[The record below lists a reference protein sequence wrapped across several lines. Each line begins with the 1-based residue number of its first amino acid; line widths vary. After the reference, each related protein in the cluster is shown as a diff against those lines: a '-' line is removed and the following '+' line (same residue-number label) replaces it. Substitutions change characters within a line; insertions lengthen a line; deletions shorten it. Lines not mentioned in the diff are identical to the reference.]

1 MVQRITIDSQQCEG
15 SVLALKA
22 DQMHYLSRVL
32 RLKAGDRFIAQDGQ
46 GQQWLA
52 ALSDQPDQAQ
62 IVEQIAQ
69 TSDFAK
75 ALPLRL
81 IAALPKGNSFDQVVR
96 QSTELG
102 VTHIYPVMSDRSLLR
117 PSPHKL
123 ARWQRIAQEAA
134 EQSERV
140 NVPEIFAPTDF
151 RACLAQRDQISLK
164 TDFCYL
170 CAARTES
177 PHLLKQVMA
186 DLTSANLRGVTL
198 AIGPEGGWTS
208 DEIAVA
214 LKCGY
219 EVVSL
224 GSVILRAVTAP
235 VAALSLVTAVR
246 ELLI

>member
-1 MVQRITIDSQQCEG
+1 MVQRITINPQQCVG
-15 SVLALKA
+15 SVLRLKA
-22 DQMHYLSRVL
+22 DQMHYLCRVL
-32 RLKAGDRFIAQDGQ
+32 RLRAGDRFIAQDGQ

-52 ALSDQPDQAQ
+52 ALSDQLDRAQ
-62 IVEQIAQ
+62 VIEQMQSSSAVQ
-69 TSDFAK
+69 
-75 ALPLRL
+75 LPLRL

-102 VTHIYPVMSDRSLLR
+102 VTHIYPVMSDRSLLQ
-117 PSPHKL
+117 PSSHKL
-123 ARWQRIAQEAA
+123 TRWQRIAQEAA

-140 NVPEIFAPTDF
+140 SVPEIFTPTDF
-151 RACLAQRDQISLK
+151 RACLSQISLK

-177 PHLLKQVMA
+177 PHLLKQLLA
-186 DLTSANLRGVTL
+186 DLASASSRGVTL

-214 LKCGY
+214 FKCGY

-224 GSVILRAVTAP
+224 GSVILRSATAP
-235 VAALSLVTAVR
+235 VAALSLVTAAR

>member
-1 MVQRITIDSQQCEG
+1 MVQRITIDPQQCEG
-15 SVLALKA
+15 LVVALKA
-22 DQMHYLSRVL
+22 DQLHYLLRVL

-46 GQQWLA
+46 GQQWLV
-52 ALSDQPDQAQ
+52 ALSDQLDQAQ
-62 IVEQIAQ
+62 IVEQIVQ
-69 TSDFAK
+69 TGDAAK
-75 ALPLRL
+75 EPPLRL
-81 IAALPKGNSFDQVVR
+81 IAALPKGNGFDQVVR

-102 VTHIYPVMSDRSLLR
+102 VTHIYPVMSDRSLLQ
-117 PSPHKL
+117 PSSHKL

-134 EQSERV
+134 EQSERIS
-140 NVPEIFAPTDF
+140 VPEIFAPTDF
-151 RACLAQRDQISLK
+151 RACIAQITLK

-177 PHLLKQVMA
+177 PHLLKQVLT
-186 DLTSANLRGVTL
+186 DLTSENLRGVTL

-208 DEIAVA
+208 DEITVA

-235 VAALSLVTAVR
+235 VAALSLVTAAR